1 MSHGLNGVHG
11 GKERGG
17 QREGGRET
25 IVLLG
30 TASISIRSRWGSR
43 PVPKTARRPGEWKRR
58 RRRTAEAREASSCA
72 FLGYTQR
79 SSLGLTEHRACQGP

>member
-1 MSHGLNGVHG
+1 MSHGLNDVHG

-30 TASISIRSRWGSR
+30 TASISIRS
-43 PVPKTARRPGEWKRR
+43 
-58 RRRTAEAREASSCA
+58 
-72 FLGYTQR
+72 
-79 SSLGLTEHRACQGP
+79 